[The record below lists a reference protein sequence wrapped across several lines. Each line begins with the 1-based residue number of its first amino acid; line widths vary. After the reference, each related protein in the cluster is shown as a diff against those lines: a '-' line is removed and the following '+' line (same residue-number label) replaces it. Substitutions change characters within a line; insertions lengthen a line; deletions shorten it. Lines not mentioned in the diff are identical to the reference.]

1 MVNTDIDTEDND
13 ADDDDDDDD
22 NDNDDDTLIS
32 DTIWCTGFSQ
42 NNLTT

>member
-1 MVNTDIDTEDND
+1 MVNTDIDTDDN
-13 ADDDDDDDD
+13 DDDDDDDD
-22 NDNDDDTLIS
+22 NNDNDDDTLIF